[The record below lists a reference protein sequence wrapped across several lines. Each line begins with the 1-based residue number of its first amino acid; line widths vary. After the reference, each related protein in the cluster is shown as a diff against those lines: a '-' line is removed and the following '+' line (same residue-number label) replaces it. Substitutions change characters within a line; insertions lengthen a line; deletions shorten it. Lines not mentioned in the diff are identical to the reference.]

1 MATKNGN
8 KKTENRAAVYI
19 PFKTFITA
27 IDTLKPGI
35 PPEIDRTVWPT
46 FSGGLQSQ
54 TLGAF
59 KFLGLIEEDGIVKP
73 ILNSLVNANDDERKE
88 ILGQII
94 NEKYLGAVQL
104 AESNA
109 SYGAL
114 EEYFR
119 SYTTKGTTLYRIIRF
134 FLDACEYTGQKGSTH
149 WAKARKTVGRRL
161 RKADTGSDKEKLPPR
176 NHLEQPKANVKVVT
190 LKNGAGTVSLSL
202 TVDLTKLDME
212 DWEWV
217 RGLLEKMSTYGQSK
231 GEQE

>member
-94 NEKYLGAVQL
+94 NE
-104 AESNA
+104 
-109 SYGAL
+109 
-114 EEYFR
+114 
-119 SYTTKGTTLYRIIRF
+119 
-134 FLDACEYTGQKGSTH
+134 
-149 WAKARKTVGRRL
+149 
-161 RKADTGSDKEKLPPR
+161 
-176 NHLEQPKANVKVVT
+176 
-190 LKNGAGTVSLSL
+190 
-202 TVDLTKLDME
+202 
-212 DWEWV
+212 
-217 RGLLEKMSTYGQSK
+217 
-231 GEQE
+231 